1 MKKLSLLLVSALV
14 IASAQAA
21 HAQLEFKSRTSV
33 DVSVTFGAKPG
44 ATNAIALYTAAT
56 GGSVLTAFDV
66 SGTQYTANTD
76 QRVILKDS
84 LLRNIYFQAD
94 PAGFYDVSIY
104 TANVDPDLNHE
115 LEWENDSGR
124 AVTGVTVH
132 GNQLQVPLS
141 WIETDPTK
149 QPTLDQKINWPS
161 LYGGL
166 LHASFAHFLP
176 IKVWSQGWYGANPQP
191 IETTTYDGTNLILT
205 DTTNGYIA
213 TDAWTGDG
221 AAFRYIPESVAVN
234 ADLYTSVEKAT
245 KSLADPDWGTAR
257 TTVASTLDGSKIT
270 ERLNLVLGVDLL
282 TVGKGTYNG
291 DIYLELRSN

>member
-21 HAQLEFKSRTSV
+21 HAQLAFKDRESV
-33 DVSVTFGAKPG
+33 DVTVTFGAKPG
-44 ATNAIALYTAAT
+44 ATNAITLHTAKT
-56 GGSVLTAFDV
+56 GGSTLTAIDV

-76 QRVILKDS
+76 KRVILKDT

-104 TANVDPDLNHE
+104 TANVDPDLNHD
-115 LEWENDSGR
+115 LEWENDADR
-124 AVTGVTVH
+124 IVTGVTVH
-132 GNQLQVPLS
+132 GNQLLVPLS
-141 WIETDPTK
+141 WIETDPAK
-149 QPTLDQKINWPS
+149 QPKLSDKANWPS

-166 LHASFAHFLP
+166 LHANFAHFLP
-176 IKVWSQGWYGANPQP
+176 IKVWSQGWYGGNPTP
-191 IETTTYDGTNLILT
+191 IETTTYDGTNLILS
-205 DTTNGYIA
+205 DVTNGYIA

-221 AAFRYIPESVAVN
+221 AAFRFIPESVAVDT
-234 ADLYTSVEKAT
+234 ALYTSAELNDR
-245 KSLADPDWGTAR
+245 SLADPDWGTAR
-257 TTVASTLDGSKIT
+257 TTVASTIDGSKIT

-282 TVGKGTYNG
+282 TVGKGSYNG